1 MNISVRGRHVAVS
14 EALKAYAVRRLTFSI
29 GSFGSV
35 VSDVEVRVS
44 DVNGPRGGVDKTSVI
59 TALLRPLGTL
69 VARAQHADPYSAIDR
84 AGLRIRA
91 LWVRHIQRRARP
103 RRRDRRR
110 LQG

>member
-35 VSDVEVRVS
+35 VSDVEVRVAG
-44 DVNGPRGGVDKTSVI
+44 VNGLRGGVDKTSVI

-69 VARAQHADPYSAIDR
+69 VARAKHADAYSAIDR
-84 AGLRIRA
+84 AAVRLRA
-91 LWVRHIQRRARP
+91 LLVRHVQRRLRS
-103 RRRDRRR
+103 RRRDPRVAR
-110 LQG
+110 